1 MEACTLTP
9 TKRLAASLAKL
20 AGLMLGLACA
30 PGAFAQDYPSRPV
43 RLVSPFPASGPL
55 DVLARIYA
63 QRLSENWGGKPVV
76 VENRVGATGT
86 IGTDSV
92 AKSAPDGYTLLFT
105 VDLPI
110 VMAPALVPVPYDVRK
125 DLAPVAAVADGM
137 NMLVVH
143 PSTGVKTLSEL
154 IAAAKARPG
163 TLTFSSAGNASP
175 GHMCAEMIKT
185 AAGVAMIH
193 VPYKGA
199 APAMTA
205 VLAGEVSMF
214 CGPIPQSLP
223 HVRAGKVLALG
234 TTGAKPSPLTPE
246 VRPLSATFPDVV
258 LSNWYAMFAP
268 ARTPSAVLATLQAA
282 VRRVQEDPTLA
293 RRLEE
298 SGLDPLWLGPAEL
311 AGAVDRDLARWTRV
325 VKATGVKAD

>member
-1 MEACTLTP
+1 MT
-9 TKRLAASLAKL
+9 
-20 AGLMLGLACA
+20 
-30 PGAFAQDYPSRPV
+30 
-43 RLVSPFPASGPL
+43 
-55 DVLARIYA
+55 
-63 QRLSENWGGKPVV
+63 
-76 VENRVGATGT
+76 
-86 IGTDSV
+86 
-92 AKSAPDGYTLLFT
+92 
-105 VDLPI
+105 
-110 VMAPALVPVPYDVRK
+110 
-125 DLAPVAAVADGM
+125 
-137 NMLVVH
+137 
-143 PSTGVKTLSEL
+143 
-154 IAAAKARPG
+154 
-163 TLTFSSAGNASP
+163 
-175 GHMCAEMIKT
+175 
-185 AAGVAMIH
+185 H

-282 VRRVQEDPTLA
+282 VRRVQEDPALA

-311 AGAVDRDLARWTRV
+311 AVAVDRDLHTDQC
-325 VKATGVKAD
+325 TGSRRRQGCRPCSTLRQADPAPGCPPHRTLGCTPSRRPAWHRSRT